1 MQHRYLYNQNEEFLV
16 KSLFQPVRKAFTMLE
31 VVFVIVILG
40 IVASIGAEII
50 ASVYE
55 SYLVQRATHRSSIKT
70 ELAATQIANRLTY
83 AVPRTVIG
91 RISQTDPTYRAIND
105 LDAETYKVMQ
115 WIGYDAD
122 SFGAFENAGNIR
134 PGWSGLCDIDDS
146 NVTSIS
152 TPGSNLDLSTTIINN
167 LSNGTRT
174 LADAALFF
182 ASTYNPTN
190 ISYTD
195 VNSSEGL
202 SNVASGTGET
212 ITLDAATARNISELY
227 KLSWSSY
234 AVIPVQRNGAVCTD
248 PATQVCDLHL
258 RYNFQ
263 PWNGGTYANA
273 TSQVL
278 LRNVT
283 VFRFTGSGNTVRFK
297 ICQRENIGEDFNITT
312 CKEKAVIR

>member
-1 MQHRYLYNQNEEFLV
+1 
-16 KSLFQPVRKAFTMLE
+16 MLE
-31 VVFVIVILG
+31 LVFVIIVLG
-40 IVASIGAEII
+40 IVSSLGAEII

-55 SYLVQRATHRSSIKT
+55 SYIVQRATHRSSVKT

-83 AVPRTVIG
+83 AVPGTVIG
-91 RISQTDPTYRAIND
+91 RISQTDPTYRAIDD

-115 WIGYDAD
+115 WMGYDAD
-122 SFGAFENAGNIR
+122 SFGAHTSAADRR

-152 TPGSNLDLSTTIINN
+152 TPGSNLELSTTIIDN

-182 ASTYNPTN
+182 ASTYNPTT

-195 VNSSEGL
+195 INTSQGL

-212 ITLDAATARNISELY
+212 ITLDAATGTRNISELY

-263 PWNGGTYANA
+263 PWNGLTYANA
-273 TSQVL
+273 TSTVL

-283 VFRFTGSGNTVRFK
+283 VFRFTGSGNTIRFK
-297 ICQRENIGEDFNITT
+297 VCQRENIGEDFNVTT

>member
-1 MQHRYLYNQNEEFLV
+1 MKN
-16 KSLFQPVRKAFTMLE
+16 LFHPLRTAFSMLE
-31 VVFVIVILG
+31 LVFVIVVLG

-50 ASVYE
+50 AQVYE
-55 SYLVQRATHRSSIKT
+55 SYIVQRATHRSSVKT

-83 AVPRTVIG
+83 AVPGTVIG
-91 RISQTDPTYRAIND
+91 RISQTDPTYRAIDD

-115 WIGYDAD
+115 WMGYDAD
-122 SFGAFENAGNIR
+122 SFGAHTSAANR
-134 PGWSGLCDIDDS
+134 KPGWSGLCDIDDS
-146 NVTSIS
+146 NITSID
-152 TPGSNLDLSTTIINN
+152 TPGSELALTDDIIKN
-167 LSNGTRT
+167 LSNNTRS

-182 ASTYNPTN
+182 ASTYIPTT
-190 ISYTD
+190 ISYGAD
-195 VNSSEGL
+195 SSGL
-202 SNVASGTGET
+202 SNVASGAGET
-212 ITLDAATARNISELY
+212 MILDAPTTTRNISELY

-234 AVIPVQRNGAVCTD
+234 AVVPVQRDGSVCTD

-263 PWNGGTYANA
+263 PWNGLTYANA
-273 TSQVL
+273 ASIVL

-297 ICQRENIGEDFNITT
+297 ICQRENIGDDFNITT

>member
-1 MQHRYLYNQNEEFLV
+1 
-16 KSLFQPVRKAFTMLE
+16 MLE
-31 VVFVIVILG
+31 LIFVIIILG
-40 IVASIGAEII
+40 IVSSIGAEII
-50 ASVYE
+50 AQVYE
-55 SYLVQRATHRSSIKT
+55 SYIVQRATHRSSVKT

-83 AVPRTVIG
+83 AVPGTVIG
-91 RISQTDPTYRAIND
+91 RISQTDPTYRAIDD

-122 SFGAFENAGNIR
+122 SFGAHTTTSRR

-146 NVTSIS
+146 NVTTIA
-152 TPGSNLDLSTTIINN
+152 TPGSQLALSETIINN
-167 LSNGTRT
+167 LSNGTRG
-174 LADAALFF
+174 LSDAALFF
-182 ASTYNPTN
+182 TSTYNPTS
-190 ISYTD
+190 ISYGGD
-195 VNSSEGL
+195 SSGL
-202 SNVASGTGET
+202 SSVASGAGET
-212 ITLDAATARNISELY
+212 ITLDAAATTRDISELY

-234 AVIPVQRNGAVCTD
+234 AVVPVQRNGTVCTD
-248 PATQVCDLHL
+248 PATQICDLHL

-263 PWNGGTYANA
+263 PWNGGSYTNA
-273 TSQVL
+273 SSIVL